1 MARIGRTDHA
11 RILELIDGE
20 GRKVVDVAAQYGC
33 TPANIYV
40 ICSRLRRSAP
50 APSAELPVAATPASP
65 DRHKPDL
72 FATPATPAPPPVP
85 SPMPSPMPSSVT
97 ELPRHPPD
105 RVGIGARLAKP
116 GYGLAMRTAD
126 GEESLAPFAS
136 LDDLLTAIKPILRA
150 SARSPDPVWFSIRP
164 IDLAA
169 VETDAA

>member
-33 TPANIYV
+33 TPANIYA
-40 ICSRLRRSAP
+40 ICSRLRRLTP

-72 FATPATPAPPPVP
+72 FASPA
-85 SPMPSPMPSSVT
+85 SPMPSSVT